1 MDDALQ
7 NIQNEFPNAT
17 FLALGQTALWD
28 EPTKATVRLRLDEAI
43 PGARMLVGAHDTDY
57 FAKLPGH
64 PAAAKQNFA
73 LVGHDDDATRGLW
86 SAAGEMSELFGSEDV
101 PTRALLQREG
111 GVSLHHA
118 TRSKED
124 PDVALAELTRAWGWT
139 GIIHGGWKKEV
150 VGQIRLSEI
159 LPTLLEQIR
168 WAFDGTLSRL
178 DSCRAECGAQRRDS
192 LLARIEAFATENPNA
207 TLPQLY
213 RNLLP
218 FLYEMV
224 LGAPANNLETVQTTE
239 LLRLAPDTA
248 HLPRFSYVELF
259 LNPETREKA
268 RAAYD
273 LALGNADAYT
283 LDQFGEGALPFDI
296 VLAKHGRGT
305 LHVLPDSIQIDTPH
319 PITLPGTVNSIAELA
334 ERLVPLGHA
343 TLVGKAVAMLPML
356 ASEFVFVFHDGASG
370 YSHRTRAM
378 LADLKKQGL
387 NLPKLRPILR
397 VKYDTWTAL
406 TAVPDA
412 ASISLKLPEFLAQA
426 LDRPTISLEDFA
438 LCWPRAIQWEKE
450 RLDDLRVITSPR
462 ALLTQLANTRG
473 CSWKAKAEEH
483 DQATER
489 LLALYLTVRELKKK
503 EQAQKVQLRA
513 LKAEANALQNAKG
526 DDFRARNSQL
536 DAAAIAE
543 RAERFDTPLVALR
556 ETIQEAE
563 ERWHT
568 LRRERKAAEHGPEM
582 VQARGALRKLEAD
595 AQYERAKMVRNALQ
609 TIHGIPH
616 TAVRPSAW
624 WFPLVDPSGS
634 WLREVARTAQLSLEP
649 LAP

>member
-7 NIQNEFPNAT
+7 YIQENFPDTT

-28 EPTKATVRLRLDEAI
+28 EPTKAAVRLRLDAAI
-43 PGARMLVGAHDTDY
+43 PGAKMLVGAHDTDY

-64 PAAAKQNFA
+64 PAAARQNFA
-73 LVGHDDDATRGLW
+73 LVGHDDATTRGLW

-111 GVSLHHA
+111 NVSLHHA
-118 TRSKED
+118 TSFKD
-124 PDVALAELTRAWGWT
+124 DSDAALAELTRTWGWT

-150 VGQIRLSEI
+150 VGQIRLAEI
-159 LPTLLEQIR
+159 LPTLTEQIR
-168 WAFDGTLSRL
+168 WAFDGSLSRL
-178 DSCRAECGAQRRDS
+178 DSCRAECGAALRDS
-192 LLARIEAFATENPNA
+192 LLARIESFAAENPQA

-224 LGAPANNLETVQTTE
+224 LGAPANNLETIQTTE

-259 LNPETREKA
+259 LNPETRETA
-268 RAAYD
+268 RAAYN
-273 LALGNADAYT
+273 LALGDADAYT

-305 LHVLPDSIQIDTPH
+305 LHILPDSIQIDTPH
-319 PITLPGTVNSIAELA
+319 PITLPGTVSSVAELA
-334 ERLVPLGHA
+334 ERLVPLGPA

-356 ASEFVFVFHDGASG
+356 ASEFVFVFHEGASG
-370 YSHRTRAM
+370 YTHRTRAM
-378 LADLKKQGL
+378 LAELKKQGL
-387 NLPKLRPILR
+387 RLPNLRPILR

-406 TAVPDA
+406 SAVPDGA
-412 ASISLKLPEFLAQA
+412 GICLKLPEFLAQA
-426 LDRPTISLEDFA
+426 LDRPSISLDDFA
-438 LCWPRAIQWEKE
+438 QCWPRAIQWEKE
-450 RLDDLRVITSPR
+450 RLADLHGISSPR

-473 CSWKAKAEEH
+473 CSWKEKAAQH
-483 DQATER
+483 DQATENV
-489 LLALYLTVRELKKK
+489 LNLYAKAREFKEKESTQKAHLRSLKS
-503 EQAQKVQLRA
+503 QANTLQL
-513 LKAEANALQNAKG
+513 AKG
-526 DDFRARNSQL
+526 DDFRDRGSVL

-543 RAERFDTPLVALR
+543 REVTFDQPLTALR
-556 ETIQEAE
+556 TAIEEAE
-563 ERWHT
+563 ERWHA
-568 LRRERKAAEHGPEM
+568 LRRERKALEHGPELKA
-582 VQARGALRKLEAD
+582 AREALRKLESEAE
-595 AQYERAKMVRNALQ
+595 YERAILVRNALQ